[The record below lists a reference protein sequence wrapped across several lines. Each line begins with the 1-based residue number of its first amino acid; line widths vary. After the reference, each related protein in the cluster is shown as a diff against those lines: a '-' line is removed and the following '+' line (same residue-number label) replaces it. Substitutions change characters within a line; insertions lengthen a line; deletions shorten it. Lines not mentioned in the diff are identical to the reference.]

1 MKRMLAGGMAVVWLA
16 AGSAGAAD
24 ELWFGLRGGPSLPR
38 LSSGGNEIS
47 QDYSSR
53 LAPNIGIVAACS
65 LTTCLSLQLEVN
77 YSGQGGERDGVQ
89 PITQVP
95 PGLPPLPPGSYLYGD
110 FNNEAILNYLEI
122 PVMLKWHHD
131 LSEHWRCYV
140 VGGVFFG
147 YLIEAE
153 QRTRGTSQIYVD
165 KNKTPL
171 TVGGLPLPPM
181 SFDAN
186 TNVKDD
192 INDFNWGVTAGLG
205 LAYLITPKHQLF
217 LDIRGEYGLRTIQR
231 DTEAN
236 GSSNVGAAIF
246 ALGYMYNFGK

>member
-1 MKRMLAGGMAVVWLA
+1 MKSIPVGITAALLLA
-16 AGSAGAAD
+16 AGTGWAAD
-24 ELWFGLRGGPSLPR
+24 EFWLGLRGGPALPR

-47 QDYSSR
+47 EDYSSR
-53 LAPNIGIVAACS
+53 LAPNFGVVAEYT
-65 LTTCLSLQLEVN
+65 LTSHLSLQLEVN
-77 YSGQGGERDGVQ
+77 YSGQGGIRDGVQ

-110 FNNEAILNYLEI
+110 FKNEAILDYLEV
-122 PVMLKWHHD
+122 PVMLKWNHP

-140 VGGVFFG
+140 EGGLFFG
-147 YLIEAE
+147 YLLKAE

-165 KNKTPL
+165 KNRTPL
-171 TVGGLPLPPM
+171 TIGGMPLPPL

-205 LAYLITPKHQLF
+205 IAYLMTPKHQIFFDL
-217 LDIRGEYGLRTIQR
+217 RGEYGLRTIQR
-231 DTEAN
+231 DTDAN

-246 ALGYMYNFGK
+246 TCGYMYNFGR